1 MKTIKTLALSILFTT
16 SALAQVKIGDNP
28 NSINVNSMLELES
41 TNKGF
46 LPPRVALSSINTT
59 SPLTATTPTG
69 MMVYS
74 SGGAVTDG
82 YYNWNGTKWVSFAA
96 ATRNNYV
103 LVKSASDLPTASG
116 GVITLVANTE
126 YEINGAI
133 YTTNKID
140 MNGCTIHGNDAV
152 NDRLV
157 YTGTGELFTGA
168 NGGSLRFLTLVA
180 PGGKVFNL
188 DAAGAAKNLVVTNC
202 YIASSA
208 SVGTVKGF
216 GGAVY
221 FQTIAYQNNLTG
233 IIYEDDKNVI
243 VTFTLW
249 DVNNGNTYE
258 KFVGTFN
265 FIQILGGDRITSNTN
280 GGVALDVSAI
290 TTVTA
295 ATIKTVMFMGNGTH
309 VNGTFSNSWEVES
322 FGIETQ
328 KDDVSSGNIYLTSTV
343 QTTFVSSNTA
353 TKVQCNTQAASLYRV
368 TSPSN
373 NRMTYTGGKT
383 RRFQVIGSLSLS
395 SAAVNKTFTFYVA
408 KNGVIQPESKQTL
421 KMENNS
427 DKGSLTLSCTLPL
440 STNDYI
446 EVWVENDLDNTAMTV
461 ESLNFSMK

>member
-258 KFVGTFN
+258 K
-265 FIQILGGDRITSNTN
+265 
-280 GGVALDVSAI
+280 
-290 TTVTA
+290 
-295 ATIKTVMFMGNGTH
+295 
-309 VNGTFSNSWEVES
+309 NGTFSNSWEVES